1 MWFRGRHRRQLHAGE
16 LMLDNDKQIAAFG
29 ILSAQGFTTPA
40 PVISYREAISLAKKL
55 ELEIDEL
62 YLQDATYPA
71 TVSAYTDKLPGYVS
85 TLANATSAAN
95 SFISAIEDY
104 TSPSELLQ
112 MKIGWECYAKGNRLD
127 PVPGFA
133 LVDGLQDTDVCSS
146 MSEKLELVTLAAL
159 SDAMKPI
166 NEKVKAATAAA
177 APAADG
183 AAATAPLSPPTFT
196 PAEIA
201 ALKLATDELEPLF
214 SAIAATSQL
223 TSDYTD
229 RVNSS
234 TATAQQSLSDAV
246 SVTLAAGLITDPV
259 MSKAI
264 AAIMPDGAIEA
275 LKE

>member
-1 MWFRGRHRRQLHAGE
+1 
-16 LMLDNDKQIAAFG
+16 MLDNDKQITAFG

-40 PVISYREAISLAKKL
+40 PVTSYREAIGLAKKL
-55 ELEIDEL
+55 ELAIDEL
-62 YLQDATYPA
+62 YLQDATYPD

-95 SFISAIEDY
+95 SFISAIEGY

-127 PVPGFA
+127 PVPGFV

-146 MSEKLELVTLAAL
+146 MTEKLELVALATL
-159 SDAMKPI
+159 SEAMKPI
-166 NEKVKAATAAA
+166 NEKVKAAAAA
-177 APAADG
+177 ATPAADG
-183 AAATAPLSPPTFT
+183 AAASAPLPPPTFT
-196 PAEIA
+196 PTEIGR
-201 ALKLATDELEPLF
+201 LKLATDELAPLF
-214 SAIAATSQL
+214 SAISATSQL

-234 TATAQQSLSDAV
+234 TATAQKSLSDAV

-264 AAIMPDGAIEA
+264 AAIMPAGAIAA

>member
-1 MWFRGRHRRQLHAGE
+1 
-16 LMLDNDKQIAAFG
+16 MLDNDKQVAAFG
-29 ILSAQGFTTPA
+29 ILAAQGFTTPA
-40 PVISYREAISLAKKL
+40 PIIRYREAISLAEDLKQTVAA
-55 ELEIDEL
+55 L
-62 YLQDATYPA
+62 YLPDAIYPA

-85 TLANATSAAN
+85 TLASVTNAASGFN
-95 SFISAIEDY
+95 SAIEGY

-112 MKIGWECYAKGNRLD
+112 MKIGWECYTKGNRID

-146 MSEKLELVTLAAL
+146 MTEKLELVALAAL
-159 SDAMKPI
+159 TEAMKPI
-166 NEKVKAATAAA
+166 NEKVKAAAAAA

-183 AAATAPLSPPTFT
+183 AAATAPLPPPTFT
-196 PAEIA
+196 PAEIG
-201 ALKLATDELEPLF
+201 ALKLATDELSPVF

-234 TATAQQSLSDAV
+234 TATAKQSLSDAV
-246 SVTLAAGLITDPV
+246 SVTLAAGLISDPV

-264 AAIMPDGAIEA
+264 AAIMPAGAIAA

>member
-1 MWFRGRHRRQLHAGE
+1 
-16 LMLDNDKQIAAFG
+16 MLDNDKQIAAFG

-40 PVISYREAISLAKKL
+40 PVNSYREAIGLAKKL
-55 ELEIDEL
+55 ELAIDAL

-71 TVSAYTDKLPGYVS
+71 TVSACTDKLPGYVS
-85 TLANATSAAN
+85 TLTNATSAAN
-95 SFISAIEDY
+95 SFISAIEGY

-112 MKIGWECYAKGNRLD
+112 MKIGWECYVKGNRLD

-146 MSEKLELVTLAAL
+146 MTEKLELVTLAAL
-159 SDAMKPI
+159 NEAMKPI
-166 NEKVKAATAAA
+166 NAKVKAAAAV

-234 TATAQQSLSDAV
+234 TAAAQQSLSDAV

-264 AAIMPDGAIEA
+264 AAIMPAGAIAA